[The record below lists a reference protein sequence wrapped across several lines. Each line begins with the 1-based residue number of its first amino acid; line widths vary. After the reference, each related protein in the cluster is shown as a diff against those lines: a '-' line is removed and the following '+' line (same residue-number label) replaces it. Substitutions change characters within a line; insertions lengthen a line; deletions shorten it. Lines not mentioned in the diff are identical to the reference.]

1 MMKRVRNSLA
11 VGLLFACTRGSER
24 SDQPA
29 SSTAATPTVAPR
41 ADSLTAPMAKALNE
55 FATNFVQFGA
65 GEYAPNMNT
74 TTRVESDFNGDA
86 SPDLALYGH
95 DSTRELLL
103 ILLSQGDSVYR
114 VYPIRESRI
123 EPFPT
128 GVLMSLGVQPA
139 GALVLP
145 GLLREA
151 NTPTSLKYP
160 ALEVTF
166 GHQASVIYYWDG
178 LRFTKVVT
186 GD

>member
-65 GEYAPNMNT
+65 GEYAANMNT
-74 TTRVESDFNGDA
+74 TTRVETDFNGDA

-103 ILLSQGDSVYR
+103 ILLSQGDSLYR
-114 VYPIRESRI
+114 VYPIRESRL

-128 GVLMSLGVQPA
+128 GVSMSLGVQPA

-151 NTPTSLKYP
+151 NTPKSLKYP
-160 ALEVTF
+160 ALEVNF
-166 GHQASVIYYWDG
+166 GHEASVIYYWDG
-178 LRFTKVVT
+178 VRFTKVVT

>member
-1 MMKRVRNSLA
+1 
-11 VGLLFACTRGSER
+11 
-24 SDQPA
+24 
-29 SSTAATPTVAPR
+29 
-41 ADSLTAPMAKALNE
+41 
-55 FATNFVQFGA
+55 
-65 GEYAPNMNT
+65 
-74 TTRVESDFNGDA
+74 
-86 SPDLALYGH
+86 
-95 DSTRELLL
+95 
-103 ILLSQGDSVYR
+103 
-114 VYPIRESRI
+114 
-123 EPFPT
+123 
-128 GVLMSLGVQPA
+128 MSLGVQPA